1 MTAVATQT
9 REAAQPFSAE
19 QTKEIIDR
27 YNRDGYVHVPGV
39 LTPGEVAAI
48 KEAADRAFADPKAV
62 ANHNVSSP
70 NDLAIVRL
78 FEFDPLFVRLLT
90 REPVISL
97 MEALLGPQC
106 HIIANNLVRNKP
118 GVAIDSFHVDDV
130 LWLPLPPEIPRFDA
144 RMTMPNYIVNAHF
157 PLTDVPSDEYGP
169 TQVVP
174 GSHYSG
180 RNHNDPKNPTWE
192 GRGPVSMLAR
202 AGDMYLQHPQA
213 WHRGAPNT
221 SDRVRYLYQQA
232 WGMRFISQRF
242 HPFLNYRMPEHV
254 LEGADERTLRVL
266 GKHPRGAY
274 G

>member
-1 MTAVATQT
+1 METHADAK
-9 REAAQPFSAE
+9 PFSPDR
-19 QTKEIIDR
+19 TTDLIDR
-27 YNRDGYVHVPGV
+27 YNRDGYVHVHGV
-39 LTPGEVAAI
+39 LTPDEVAAI

-62 ANHNVSSP
+62 ANHNLSGP
-70 NDLAIVRL
+70 ADFAIVRL
-78 FEFDPLFVRLLT
+78 FEFEPLFVRLLT

-106 HIIANNLVRNKP
+106 HIIANNLVRNRP

-130 LWLPLPPEIPRFDA
+130 LWLPLPPDIPRFDA

-157 PLTDVPSDEYGP
+157 PLTDVPGDEYGP

-180 RNHNDPKNPTWE
+180 RNPNDPKNPTWE
-192 GRGPVSMLAR
+192 GRGPVSMLAQ

-213 WHRGAPNT
+213 WHRGAPNR

-242 HPFLNYRMPEHV
+242 YPFLNYRMPEEV
-254 LEGADERTLRVL
+254 LAGADERTLRVL
-266 GKHPRGAY
+266 GKHPKGAY